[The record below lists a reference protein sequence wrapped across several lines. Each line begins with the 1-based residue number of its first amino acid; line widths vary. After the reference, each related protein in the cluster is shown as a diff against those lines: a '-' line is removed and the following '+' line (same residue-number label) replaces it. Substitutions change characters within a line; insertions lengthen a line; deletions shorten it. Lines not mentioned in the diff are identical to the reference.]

1 MSYFYTD
8 ARNLAFTLF
17 YSILKR
23 RVFLMREVLHEEN
36 VGSLV
41 KASLRMWGRSSP
53 RRFFFF
59 IKVFIRFWRAELR
72 RKCGIR
78 RLGAHICRVIALSPT
93 MRCNYDCIGC
103 YSRNRPVHDE
113 LSTEE
118 LESLFCQAERYG
130 IFAIVLTGG
139 EPLLREDLL
148 SLVRSHRKLLFVLIT
163 NGSLLTDEKARLLA
177 KSGNTVT
184 LVSIEGHF
192 QHTEN
197 RRGPGSH
204 CCALEA
210 LQMLRIAGAC
220 YGFATTVTSAN
231 MHDVSD
237 ERFIDKMADL
247 GCAVG
252 YLVEY
257 VPCGAAP
264 HEELIMNSEA
274 SETFRKK
281 VCTLRRSKPIVLIH
295 FPDDEY
301 GRENRC
307 SAAGRASVHINSQG
321 DIEPCPF
328 VSISR
333 ENIRDGGLEA
343 VFTSPFLR
351 EIRKRPELLRR
362 EKYACAL
369 FEHRAELA
377 SLLSEIDGDG
387 APSLSV
393 SPSQ

>member
-1 MSYFYTD
+1 
-8 ARNLAFTLF
+8 
-17 YSILKR
+17 
-23 RVFLMREVLHEEN
+23 MREVLHEEN

-72 RKCGIR
+72 RKRGIR

-113 LSTEE
+113 LTTEE
-118 LESLFCQAERYG
+118 LDSLLGEAEYFG
-130 IFAIVLTGG
+130 IFAIVVTGG

-148 SLVRSHRKLLFVLIT
+148 SLIRSHQRLFFVLIT
-163 NGSLLTDEKARLLA
+163 NGSLMTAEKARMLA

-184 LVSIEGHF
+184 LVSIEGSL
-192 QHTEN
+192 QHTEK
-197 RRGPGSH
+197 RRGSGSH
-204 CCALEA
+204 HSALET
-210 LQMLRIAGAC
+210 LRMLRVTGAC

-231 MHDVSD
+231 MHVVSD
-237 ERFIDKMADL
+237 ETFIDKMADL

-281 VCTLRRSKPIVLIH
+281 VCTLRRRKPIVLIH

-301 GRENRC
+301 GRENIC

-328 VSISR
+328 VSVSR
-333 ENIRDGGLEA
+333 ENIRDGGLKA
-343 VFTSPFLR
+343 VFTSRFLR
-351 EIRKRPELLRR
+351 EIRKRPDLLRR
-362 EKYACAL
+362 KKYACAL
-369 FEHRAELA
+369 FEHRSELA
-377 SLLSEIDGDG
+377 SLLSEIGDDG
-387 APSLSV
+387 APSVTKPQLR
-393 SPSQ
+393 

>member
-1 MSYFYTD
+1 
-8 ARNLAFTLF
+8 
-17 YSILKR
+17 
-23 RVFLMREVLHEEN
+23 MRESLNEEN
-36 VGSLV
+36 IGSLV
-41 KASLRMWGRSSP
+41 KASIRMWGRSSP

-59 IKVFIRFWRAELR
+59 IRVFTRFWRAELR
-72 RKCGIR
+72 RIRGSR

-93 MRCNYDCIGC
+93 MLCNYDCIGC
-103 YSRNRPVHDE
+103 YSRDRPVHDE

-118 LESLFCQAERYG
+118 LDSLLGEAERYG

-148 SLVRSHRKLLFVLIT
+148 PLIYSHRRLFFVLIT
-163 NGSLLTDEKARLLA
+163 NGSLMTDEKARTLA

-184 LVSIEGHF
+184 LVSIEGHL

-197 RRGPGSH
+197 RRGSGSH
-204 CCALEA
+204 RSALEA
-210 LQMLRIAGAC
+210 LRVLRVAGAC

-231 MHDVSD
+231 MYDVSD
-237 ERFIDKMADL
+237 ETFIDKMADL

-257 VPCGAAP
+257 VPCGTAP
-264 HEELIMNSEA
+264 REELLMDSAA
-274 SETFRKK
+274 SAIFRKK
-281 VCTLRRSKPIVLIH
+281 VCALRRSKPIVLVH

-301 GRENRC
+301 GRENLC

-328 VSISR
+328 VSVSR

-343 VFTSPFLR
+343 VFTSPFLQ
-351 EIRKRPELLRR
+351 EIRKRPVLLRR
-362 EKYACAL
+362 KNYACSL
-369 FEHRAELA
+369 FEHRSELA
-377 SLLSEIDGDG
+377 SLLSEIDDAGE
-387 APSLSV
+387 
-393 SPSQ
+393 